1 MAHAEKGAQVAD
13 VGLSYDAGGSSDTVK
28 GSSADD
34 QRDMARMG
42 KQQEVR
48 AWGMEAALE
57 YCTPTSRHG
66 SDL

>member
-13 VGLSYDAGGSSDTVK
+13 VGLPYGAGGSGDAVK
-28 GSSADD
+28 GSSVDD

-42 KQQEVR
+42 KEQEVR
-48 AWGMEAALE
+48 AWEMEAALG

-66 SDL
+66 SDS